1 MVMRMLEVF
10 KPALNTRIEIG
21 YNVLDAV
28 TSGSA
33 SLSADIILEFLK
45 TFRPHGST
53 ATFKP
58 IS

>member
-1 MVMRMLEVF
+1 MRMLEVF

-28 TSGSA
+28 TSGST
-33 SLSADIILEFLK
+33 SLNADIILEFLK
-45 TFRPHGST
+45 AFRPREST
-53 ATFKP
+53 TTFKP

>member
-1 MVMRMLEVF
+1 MLEVF

-45 TFRPHGST
+45 TFSPHEST
-53 ATFKP
+53 TTFKP